1 MIEKV
6 KILELVQD
14 ALSDSDKFLVNLKI
28 TTDNRIY
35 IDLDGDS
42 GITIDDCIAVSR
54 AIENNLDRE
63 EEDFEL
69 NVSSAGADSPLKL
82 PRQYKRHVGRD
93 IWVETTTQEGFEGK
107 LTEADDN
114 QITVKTKGTKKSA
127 PKMVTIAYNEIKTA
141 KIVIKF

>member
-6 KILELVQD
+6 KILELVQE

-93 IWVETTTQEGFEGK
+93 IWVESTAQETVEGR
-107 LTEADDN
+107 LTEADDS
-114 QITVKTKGTKKSA
+114 QITVKTKGTKKAA
-127 PKMVTIAYNEIKTA
+127 PKMVTFAYNEIKTA